1 MLPSGMAMDDHNSQR
16 RDSSRKAP
24 ALWPW
29 VLIGAIGLGIVL
41 AGLPAHANESQTL
54 WECSNY
60 TGDAHTRC
68 LEAFAQTR
76 QNQIA
81 ELQGKVQAQQ
91 ETINSLK
98 AQADRQASANADLQ
112 RQLARPPAVVQ
123 AVPPFYTYPPVGLGL
138 SLNFGSPGIYGAP
151 FYYPPFAFG
160 PPFYGLRYR
169 SYYGW

>member
-1 MLPSGMAMDDHNSQR
+1 MNNRAIQGIR
-16 RDSSRKAP
+16 SSRMTTQ
-24 ALWPW
+24 LWSQ
-29 VLIGAIGLGIVL
+29 LFIGAIGIAIVL
-41 AGLPAHANESQTL
+41 TGLPAYASESQTL

-68 LEAFAQTR
+68 LEAFAQTQR
-76 QNQIA
+76 DQIA

-98 AQADRQASANADLQ
+98 TQADRQASANADLQ

-123 AVPPFYTYPPVGLGL
+123 AIPPFYTYPPVGLGL
-138 SLNFGSPGIYGAP
+138 SLNFGSPGIYGSP

-160 PPFYGLRYR
+160 PPFFGPRYR

>member
-1 MLPSGMAMDDHNSQR
+1 MIYRMFSQGAMAV
-16 RDSSRKAP
+16 
-24 ALWPW
+24 ALF
-29 VLIGAIGLGIVL
+29 GGLVL
-41 AGLPAHANESQTL
+41 APGFAQDRPTPAVKPRLQAAPSQPAPSQAAIPHCLESLTLSQTQQ
-54 WECSNY
+54 
-60 TGDAHTRC
+60 D
-68 LEAFAQTR
+68 
-76 QNQIA
+76 QIA

-123 AVPPFYTYPPVGLGL
+123 AAPPFYTYPPVGLGL
-138 SLNFGSPGIYGAP
+138 SLNFGSPGIYGSP
-151 FYYPPFAFG
+151 FYYPPLAFG

>member
-1 MLPSGMAMDDHNSQR
+1 MNDRAICQP
-16 RDSSRKAP
+16 DSYRNRGRLCP
-24 ALWPW
+24 RF
-29 VLIGAIGLGIVL
+29 LIGAIGIGLLL
-41 AGLPAHANESQTL
+41 AGLPAHAGESQTP
-54 WECSNY
+54 WECSSY
-60 TGDAHTRC
+60 IGDAHTRC
-68 LEAFAQTR
+68 LAAFVETQR
-76 QNQIA
+76 DQIA

-123 AVPPFYTYPPVGLGL
+123 AVPPFYAYPPGGLGL
-138 SLNFGSPGIYGAP
+138 SLNFGSPGIYGSP

-160 PPFYGLRYR
+160 PPFYGGRYR

>member
-1 MLPSGMAMDDHNSQR
+1 MHDLTIHRS
-16 RDSSRKAP
+16 DSPRKVMG
-24 ALWPW
+24 LWPRL
-29 VLIGAIGLGIVL
+29 LIGAIGTGIVWG
-41 AGLPAHANESQTL
+41 GLPAYASESQTL

-68 LEAFAQTR
+68 VEAFAQM
-76 QNQIA
+76 QQDQIA

-138 SLNFGSPGIYGAP
+138 SLNFGSPGIYGDP

>member
-1 MLPSGMAMDDHNSQR
+1 MNDHAIHGIC
-16 RDSSRKAP
+16 SSRKTP
-24 ALWPW
+24 QLWPQL
-29 VLIGAIGLGIVL
+29 LIGEIAIVMVL
-41 AGLPAHANESQTL
+41 TGLPAYANESQTP

-68 LEAFAQTR
+68 VETFAESQR
-76 QNQIA
+76 DQIA
-81 ELQGKVQAQQ
+81 ALHEKLQTQQ
-91 ETINSLK
+91 ETVKRLQGQLN
-98 AQADRQASANADLQ
+98 RQASANADLQ
-112 RQLARPPAVVQ
+112 RQLTRPPAVVQ

-138 SLNFGSPGIYGAP
+138 SLNFGSPGMYGAP